1 MPSLLRR
8 LHKIKEQY
16 TILPRNLIFINLLS
30 QTNKFDII
38 YKIILHKKYQYTP
51 KLRIESL
58 FSIHSVEGFMISD
71 TMYYSESAH
80 IKISCHDKT

>member
-1 MPSLLRR
+1 MPTLLRR
-8 LHKIKEQY
+8 LHRIKEQY
-16 TILPRNLIFINLLS
+16 RILPRNLIFINILS
-30 QTNKFDII
+30 QTNKFNI